1 MFKNRRNVW
10 IALGALVVVIVAA
23 GLVILSLRTNGTAAA
38 AYQTTTVQLGTLTS
52 SVEGS
57 GTVASALTSSLTW
70 QVSGQVDKVNAQI
83 GAQVKSGDV
92 LATLLQTSSTVNTL
106 QTALANAQESL
117 AELTSPAAIAA
128 AQAAVAADESALS
141 TAQINQ
147 ANLNVNNPG
156 AIDNAAASLTLAQ
169 NNLADAQNAYNNN
182 NLPSSD
188 PRKAQAY
195 QNLYAAQ
202 LKYNS
207 ALATYNAYAGHASQ
221 ATVDSAN
228 AALAVA
234 KANLAQDQ
242 AYLAALTGGTVP
254 ANATGTSLLKLEQ
267 AQLAVQTAQENLAS
281 VTIVAPFDGT
291 ITQSSAVPGQV
302 VSNATAAFRIDD
314 LSNLVVTIQVVEI
327 DVNSVKVGQPASI
340 TFDAI
345 PNKTYTGK
353 VIKVDMAAAT
363 GSGTVNFSVSVQLTD
378 ADAQVKP
385 GMSANVT
392 ITTNKVADALLIPST
407 AIFTDTNG
415 QDYVYLVQNGTPTAV
430 PVTVGAVSDTSS
442 QITGNSLQQG
452 DTIVLSFASTTSSS
466 GGGGFGL
473 GLGGLGGGR
482 TVTGGGGVGDTR
494 PVATP

>member
-23 GLVILSLRTNGTAAA
+23 GLVILSLRSNGTAAA

-106 QTALANAQESL
+106 QTALANAQENL

-182 NLPSSD
+182 YLPSSD

-207 ALATYNAYAGHASQ
+207 ALATYNAYVGHASQ

-242 AYLAALTGGTVP
+242 SYLAALTGGTVP

-281 VTIVAPFDGT
+281 VTIVAPFNGT

-302 VSNATAAFRIDD
+302 VSNSTAAFRIDD

-327 DVNSVKVGQPASI
+327 DVNNVKVGQPASI

-353 VIKVDMAAAT
+353 VIKVDMAAAA
-363 GSGTVNFSVSVQLTD
+363 GSGTVNFNVSVQLTD

-392 ITTNKVADALLIPST
+392 ITTNKVAGALLIPST
-407 AIFTDTNG
+407 AVFTDTNG
-415 QDYVYLVQNGTPTAV
+415 QNYVYLIQNGTPTAV

-473 GLGGLGGGR
+473 GLGGLGGASR
-482 TVTGGGGVGDTR
+482 IDTGGGGTR